1 MLNGIRNQWKPL
13 LFLCA
18 LRSHFSPLPGLAQLV
33 FLLAWGHPLIL
44 LNLAHHGLFGCSSF
58 IGSINWSFWSCV
70 IHEWE
75 ATSEKFVTGRSRTL
89 LWDESFLKVILV
101 DPLTLSEKSMTT
113 FVSLLYLAFIHEKI
127 LLLLT
132 SNRKNR
138 SEECCKG
145 LWPCD
150 YAVLMLSV
158 THNDD
163 RKQHFLFHPATMLS
177 EQGWSRGK
185 QWLSDSSITLQKARW
200 WGLNTVAS

>member
-1 MLNGIRNQWKPL
+1 MLNGTWSQWKPL

-18 LRSHFSPLPGLAQLV
+18 LPSHFSLLPGLAQLV

-44 LNLAHHGLFGCSSF
+44 LNLAHRGLFGCSSF

-70 IHEWE
+70 IHERE

-89 LWDESFLKVILV
+89 LWDVSFLKVILV

-127 LLLLT
+127 LLLLA

-138 SEECCKG
+138 SGECWKG

-158 THNDD
+158 THSDD
-163 RKQHFLFHPATMLS
+163 WKQHFLFRPATMLS

-185 QWLSDSSITLQKARW
+185 QWLSDSFITLQKARW